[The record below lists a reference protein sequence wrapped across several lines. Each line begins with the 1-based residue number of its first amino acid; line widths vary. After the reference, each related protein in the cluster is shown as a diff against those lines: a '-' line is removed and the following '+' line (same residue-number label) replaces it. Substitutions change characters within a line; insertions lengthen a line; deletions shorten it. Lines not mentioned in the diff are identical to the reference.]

1 MKRIGHLAIFLHL
14 LLIGASLLQQ
24 HDV

>member
-24 HDV
+24 HDA